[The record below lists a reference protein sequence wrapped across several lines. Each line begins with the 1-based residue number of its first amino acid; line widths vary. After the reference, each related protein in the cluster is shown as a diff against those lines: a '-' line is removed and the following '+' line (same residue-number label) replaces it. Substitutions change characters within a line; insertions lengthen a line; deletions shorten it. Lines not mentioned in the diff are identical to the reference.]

1 MHGLYEQ
8 LKKKTGEK
16 SGMCYNIDKA
26 CGYCTKFS
34 QSQKK
39 KTHKKPILDNSMYM
53 RYLEGIIHRDSRIVI
68 SRVWWGRG
76 EDRVAV

>member
-1 MHGLYEQ
+1 MDYMNS
-8 LKKKTGEK
+8 LKKNRGEIWHVLQYRL
-16 SGMCYNIDKA
+16 GLRILYQVQPV
-26 CGYCTKFS
+26 T
-34 QSQKK
+34 KK
-39 KTHKKPILDNSMYM
+39 KPHKKPILDNSMYM